1 MSERSK
7 FIYQLSRLYNGSF
20 REVAWRLGESWC
32 NWIGL
37 LYTALLVRHLPR
49 INLFQRLWESHP
61 VKNLE
66 QTRAAN
72 GKSGVWLR
80 CFIHRLIAP
89 MHQTCIRVMHVW
101 CIGEINRWRKQRS
114 LSLKKLGIK
123 WLNVTRRET
132 AWWQLQI
139 ADCRIDSI
147 KNCQENEHSWARL
160 TVTSIHNEIGG
171 LNGWG
176 VDRGAPPHWGIGQK
190 KVVSHVQY
198 F

>member
-37 LYTALLVRHLPR
+37 LYTTLLVRHLPR

-80 CFIHRLIAP
+80 CFIHRLI
-89 MHQTCIRVMHVW
+89 HRCIRLALEW
-101 CIGEINRWRKQRS
+101 CMSDASVNQPVNKTTQPVLEKVGHKM
-114 LSLKKLGIK
+114 IK
-123 WLNVTRRET
+123 CDT
-132 AWWQLQI
+132 AWDRLMAT
-139 ADCRIDSI
+139 ADCRLS
-147 KNCQENEHSWARL
+147 
-160 TVTSIHNEIGG
+160 
-171 LNGWG
+171 
-176 VDRGAPPHWGIGQK
+176 DRF
-190 KVVSHVQY
+190 Y
-198 F
+198 